1 MWSKTMSSSNC
12 IKSKVVF
19 ACLVVFIFSSCS
31 LSRAQLKTTDLYDI
45 CKSRYSI
52 DNGLISPYDSKD
64 KENID
69 GELKERAKDCGCYY
83 QAWSPA
89 YLNMGL
95 LGMGLMSSSAG
106 HCENDNPTEAKEN
119 TPTQKSE

>member
-1 MWSKTMSSSNC
+1 MSSSNC

-45 CKSRYSI
+45 CMSRYTY

-69 GELKERAKDCGCYY
+69 GELKGRAKDCGCYY

-95 LGMGLMSSSAG
+95 LGMGLMATSAG